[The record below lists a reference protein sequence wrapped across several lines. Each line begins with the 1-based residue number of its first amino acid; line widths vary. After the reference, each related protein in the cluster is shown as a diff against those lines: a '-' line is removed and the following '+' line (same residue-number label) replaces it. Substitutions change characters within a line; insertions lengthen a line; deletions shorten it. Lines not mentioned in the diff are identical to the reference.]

1 MFGSVA
7 GLLSAFNLANKRGG
21 GGDEVYLPTGNIDA
35 QHILFEGE
43 YQTL

>member
-7 GLLSAFNLANKRGG
+7 GLLSAFNLANKQGG
-21 GGDEVYLPTGNIDA
+21 EMKSIFPPGDA

-43 YQTL
+43 YPTL